1 MQRGALQPDRHL
13 GSRRGWLGGG
23 VVTGAV
29 RSEGADICIV
39 GAGVMGTSIAYQLA
53 SRKLGR
59 IVICDQGS
67 VGEGMSG
74 RSSALIRMHYTFREE
89 VELAVHSLRMFREW
103 PQIMGGQPVFHA
115 VPFVRIVHPDEVGKL
130 RQNVAMQRE
139 CGAQVE
145 LIDRATL
152 AGLAPSWAVEDVT
165 LAAYEPEAGY
175 GSGGQVAADLLN
187 RAQELGVV
195 YRAGTRV
202 LELRRRGDQVI
213 GVATSEGSIDASL
226 VICATGVWSRPLLRA
241 AGWDPPIE
249 TELHQVALVRRPER
263 EPGDGLACIDSV
275 SRTYFRPDVP
285 GTTLVGSFYGPR
297 GADPDSFPQRASEAG
312 LVELVQAASQ
322 RVPGLADGGIVG
334 SVTGVYDMT
343 PDTRP
348 LIGPAPALPGCMVVA
363 GFSGMGFK
371 ISPAVGL
378 AVAELISDGQ
388 ASTVDLRPFRP
399 ERFAEGSPIQPEGE
413 YRDDL
418 NSAR

>member
-1 MQRGALQPDRHL
+1 M
-13 GSRRGWLGGG
+13 
-23 VVTGAV
+23 AV

-53 SRKLGR
+53 TRKVGR

-89 VELAVHSLRMFREW
+89 VKLAVLSLRMFRDW
-103 PQIMGGQPVFHA
+103 VQITGGQPVFHPA
-115 VPFVRIVHPDEVGKL
+115 PFVRIVHADETGKL

-145 LIDRATL
+145 LIDGSTL
-152 AGLAPSWAVEDVT
+152 AEMAPGWAIEDVT
-165 LAAYEPEAGY
+165 VAAYEPNSGY
-175 GSGGQVAADLLN
+175 GSGGQVAADLLT
-187 RAQELGVV
+187 RARELGVV

-202 LELRRRGDQVI
+202 LGLLRSGDQVT
-213 GVATSEGSIDASL
+213 GVETSEGPIEASL
-226 VICATGVWSRPLLRA
+226 VICATGVWSKPLLRA

-249 TELHQVALVRRPER
+249 TEFHHVAMVRRPGQ

-275 SRTYFRPDVP
+275 TRTYFRPDVP

-297 GADPDSFPQRASEAG
+297 GVDPDDFPQRASEAH
-312 LVELVQAASQ
+312 LAELVQAASR
-322 RVPGLADGGIVG
+322 RVPGLAEGGIAG

-348 LIGPAPALPGCMVVA
+348 LIGPVPALPGCVVVT

-378 AVAELISDGQ
+378 AVAEMVTDGV
-388 ASTVDLRPFRP
+388 ASSVDLRAFRP

-418 NSAR
+418 NTAR

>member
-1 MQRGALQPDRHL
+1 MN
-13 GSRRGWLGGG
+13 
-23 VVTGAV
+23 VAV

-53 SRKLGR
+53 ARKLGR
-59 IVICDQGS
+59 VVVCDQGS

-89 VELAVHSLRMFREW
+89 VKLAVQSLGMFREW
-103 PQIMGGQPVFHA
+103 AQITGGQPVFHPA
-115 VPFVRIVHPDEVGKL
+115 PFVRIVHPDETGKL

-139 CGAQVE
+139 CGAHVE
-145 LIDRATL
+145 LIDRPTL
-152 AGLAPSWAVEDVT
+152 AGMAPSWAVEDVT
-165 LAAYEPEAGY
+165 VAAYEPESGY

-187 RAQELGVV
+187 RARELGVV
-195 YRAGTRV
+195 YHAGVRV
-202 LELRRRGDQVI
+202 LGLRRSGDQVT
-213 GVATSEGSIDASL
+213 GVDTSGGPIDASL
-226 VICATGVWSRPLLRA
+226 VICASGVWSRPLLRA

-249 TELHQVALVRRPER
+249 TEFHQVALVRSPGQ

-285 GTTLVGSFYGPR
+285 GTTLIGSFYGPR
-297 GADPDSFPQRASEAG
+297 GADPDSFPQRASETD
-312 LVELVQAASQ
+312 LVDLIQAASR
-322 RVPGLADGGIVG
+322 RVPGLAEGGIVG
-334 SVTGVYDMT
+334 GVTGVYDMT

-348 LIGPAPALPGCMVVA
+348 LIGPVPGLPGCMVVA

-371 ISPAVGL
+371 ISPAVGV
-378 AVAELISDGQ
+378 AVAEMVSDGA
-388 ASTVDLRPFRP
+388 ASSVDLRAFRP

-418 NSAR
+418 NTVR